1 MSPKRIRRFP
11 LNRELIILF
20 IINTI
25 MSLGMNLTNSLRP
38 LYIQSLG
45 ATVLEV
51 SFVISITGL
60 AGTIMRLPSGFISD
74 LYGRRKII
82 ILSILLAIFPP
93 LLYTFSSNW
102 EQLIIWGVVYSIAF
116 SLFMPSRMAI
126 VADYTSTAN
135 MMRIYSIMNL
145 AFPLGSIIGP
155 TIGGFLEDIYG
166 WNMIF
171 YVATALYLFCLVP
184 SLVLSKPPRGGVED
198 DKKAYSEGAKI
209 NLKFFRPLLPFFF
222 LNLFTGLGVGAVS
235 PITPIYL
242 MDKFKVST
250 AEIGLFISIGFG
262 LTTILT
268 QIPAGILADKFGRK
282 KFIAICFALI
292 PVLFILWTEINN
304 LTLLLLVQMGI
315 NGLWSM
321 TWPASISLLMEYTP
335 KSRRGLSSGLTQ
347 TGVML
352 GFTIGPYIG
361 GYLWETLGRAF
372 PYYASALFIIL
383 CIPVIPFI
391 REKSVNL

>member
-1 MSPKRIRRFP
+1 
-11 LNRELIILF
+11 
-20 IINTI
+20 
-25 MSLGMNLTNSLRP
+25 
-38 LYIQSLG
+38 
-45 ATVLEV
+45 VLEV

-82 ILSILLAIFPP
+82 ILSILLAISPP

-102 EQLIIWGVVYSIAF
+102 EQLIIWGMVYSIAF
-116 SLFMPSRMAI
+116 ALFMPSRMAI
-126 VADYTSTAN
+126 VADYTTTEN
-135 MMRIYSIMNL
+135 RMKIYSIMNL

-155 TIGGFLEDIYG
+155 TIGGFLEDTHG

-171 YVATALYLFCLVP
+171 YVATVLYLFCLVP
-184 SLVLSKPPRGGVED
+184 SLVLSKPPKSTFGDEKRS
-198 DKKAYSEGAKI
+198 YSEGSKVD
-209 NLKFFRPLLPFFF
+209 LRFLRPLLPFFF

-250 AEIGLFISIGFG
+250 AEIGLFISVGFG

-282 KFIAICFALI
+282 KFIALCFVLM
-292 PVLFILWTEINN
+292 PLLFILWTEINN
-304 LTLLLLVQMGI
+304 LILLLLVQMGI

-321 TWPASISLLMEYTP
+321 TWPASISLLMEHTP
-335 KSRRGLSSGLTQ
+335 RNRRGLSSGLTQ

-352 GFTIGPYIG
+352 GFTIGPFIG
-361 GYLWETLGRAF
+361 GYLWETLGRTF
-372 PYYASALFIIL
+372 PYYASALFLIL

-391 REKSVNL
+391 REKSTNL

>member
-1 MSPKRIRRFP
+1 MAPKLIRRFP
-11 LNRELIILF
+11 LNRELVLLF

-74 LYGRRKII
+74 IYGRRKII
-82 ILSILLAIFPP
+82 ILSILLAISPP

-102 EQLIIWGVVYSIAF
+102 EQLIIWGIVYSIAF
-116 SLFMPSRMAI
+116 ALFMPSRMAI

-135 MMRIYSIMNL
+135 RMRVYSIMNL

-155 TIGGFLEDIYG
+155 TIGGFLENTHG

-184 SLVLSKPPRGGVED
+184 SLVLSKPPRNTFED
-198 DKKAYSEGAKI
+198 DKKSSSKRAKI
-209 NLKFFRPLLPFFF
+209 DLKFLRPLLSFFF
-222 LNLFTGLGVGAVS
+222 LNLFTGLGMGTVS

-242 MDKFKVST
+242 MDKFNVST
-250 AEIGLFISIGFG
+250 AEIGLFISVGFG
-262 LTTILT
+262 VTTILT
-268 QIPAGILADKFGRK
+268 QIPAGILADKIGRK
-282 KFIAICFALI
+282 KFIAICFALM
-292 PVLFILWTEINN
+292 PLLFILWTEVNN
-304 LTLLLLVQMGI
+304 LILLLMVQMGI
-315 NGLWSM
+315 NALWSM
-321 TWPASISLLMEYTP
+321 TWPASISLLMEHSP
-335 KSRRGLSSGLTQ
+335 RNRRGLSSGLTQ
-347 TGVML
+347 TGIMF
-352 GFTIGPYIG
+352 GFAIGPYIG
-361 GYLWETLGRAF
+361 GYLWETVGMAF
-372 PYYASALFIIL
+372 PYYASALFLIL
-383 CIPVIPFI
+383 CIPTISFI
-391 REKSVNL
+391 KEKSVKL

>member
-1 MSPKRIRRFP
+1 MSPKRIRRFL

-135 MMRIYSIMNL
+135 RMRVYSIMNL

-155 TIGGFLEDIYG
+155 TIGGFLEDIHG

-184 SLVLSKPPRGGVED
+184 SLVLSKPPRGEVED
-198 DKKAYSEGAKI
+198 VKKAYSEGVKI

-282 KFIAICFALI
+282 KFIAICFALM
-292 PVLFILWTEINN
+292 PLLFILWTEINN

-321 TWPASISLLMEYTP
+321 TWPASISLLMEHTP
-335 KSRRGLSSGLTQ
+335 RNRRGLSAGLTQ

-372 PYYASALFIIL
+372 PYYSSALFIIL

>member
-1 MSPKRIRRFP
+1 MTPKLIRRFP
-11 LNRELIILF
+11 LNRELVLLF

-74 LYGRRKII
+74 IYGRRKII
-82 ILSILLAIFPP
+82 ILSILLAISPP

-102 EQLIIWGVVYSIAF
+102 EQLIIWGIVYSIAF
-116 SLFMPSRMAI
+116 ALFMPSRMAI

-135 MMRIYSIMNL
+135 RMRVYSIMNL

-155 TIGGFLEDIYG
+155 TIGGFLENTHG

-184 SLVLSKPPRGGVED
+184 SLVLSKPPRNTFEN
-198 DKKAYSEGAKI
+198 DKKSSSKRAKI
-209 NLKFFRPLLPFFF
+209 DLKFLRPLLSFFF
-222 LNLFTGLGVGAVS
+222 LNLFTGLGMGTVS

-242 MDKFKVST
+242 MDKFNVST
-250 AEIGLFISIGFG
+250 AEIGLFISVGFG
-262 LTTILT
+262 VTTILT
-268 QIPAGILADKFGRK
+268 QIPAGILADKIGRK
-282 KFIAICFALI
+282 KFIAICLM
-292 PVLFILWTEINN
+292 
-304 LTLLLLVQMGI
+304 VQMGI
-315 NGLWSM
+315 NALWSM
-321 TWPASISLLMEYTP
+321 TWPASISLLMEHSP
-335 KSRRGLSSGLTQ
+335 RNRRGLSSGLTQ
-347 TGVML
+347 TGIMF
-352 GFTIGPYIG
+352 GFAIGPYIG
-361 GYLWETLGRAF
+361 GYLWETVGMAF
-372 PYYASALFIIL
+372 PYYASALFLIL
-383 CIPVIPFI
+383 CIPTISFI
-391 REKSVNL
+391 KEKSVKL